1 MGSKSR
7 SLAMASIVAAVSTRT
22 RPLRKRRSTGLRTRE
37 AAKRLRPRSP
47 GARSLSGSVRTST
60 PARLAC
66 PAPRGPARRRPN
78 PRIRR
83 FPRSRHPTPPPRGR
97 FANIPPSACSNPC
110 GCLGLSR
117 PFGVANRRSLPHHRE
132 RSLWL
137 TTFRNLRQATVRK
150 ARRAAGTAMPLRWK
164 DAAAAGWPAARRA

>member
-37 AAKRLRPRSP
+37 AAKRLRPP
-47 GARSLSGSVRTST
+47 GARGLSGSVRTST

-66 PAPRGPARRRPN
+66 PAPRGPARRRPK